1 MGLPFLLLF
10 GGSRPPGVVTQ
21 TVSEVFGSPDSS
33 ALVTQA
39 ASEVF
44 GDVPTFIATTTQ
56 EVAEVFGQ
64 VLVSQRASTTQVV
77 IEVFGRTS
85 YEPGSVSLEVCPC
98 PDDDW
103 TFGLTPVPT
112 APPTAPD
119 ADPWTFGP

>member
-21 TVSEVFGSPDSS
+21 TVSEVFGSPDPS

-44 GDVPTFIATTTQ
+44 GDVPSIIATTTQ

-64 VLVSQRASTTQVV
+64 VFVSQRASLTQIV

-85 YEPGSVSLEVCPC
+85 VEAGAVSLEACPC
-98 PDDDW
+98 PSDPLLLG
-103 TFGLTPVPT
+103 TT
-112 APPTAPD
+112 PPTYPPFTWPD
-119 ADPWTFGP
+119 DGWTLGS